1 MARFTNRTKGSK
13 IIPETTLEKIVNN
26 GGKIPDKLAEKVRKR
41 GVLIVRNT
49 IPEEETKEM
58 MADLVKY
65 LYSNNGFPKD
75 PNQVNRARVGKLKRK
90 VSKEA

>member
-75 PNQVNRARVGKLKRK
+75 PNQVNQARVGKL
-90 VSKEA
+90 